1 MPNFFRSV
9 KLSDADWI
17 VKENQYLEQ
26 NYSFRFAPS
35 KLIEEM
41 DKVEVPKKPVQ
52 GIAWYNLMANPM
64 YVRAFNYIEIDVP
77 NRENLI
83 VDGDDNEGNDCEQSD
98 MVNILINL
106 AFVKPK
112 VGREFKLESG
122 YSESFKADMQTSQFQ
137 KGDAETPNKIN

>member
-1 MPNFFRSV
+1 
-9 KLSDADWI
+9 
-17 VKENQYLEQ
+17 
-26 NYSFRFAPS
+26 
-35 KLIEEM
+35 M

-122 YSESFKADMQTSQFQ
+122 YSESLKADMQTSQFQ